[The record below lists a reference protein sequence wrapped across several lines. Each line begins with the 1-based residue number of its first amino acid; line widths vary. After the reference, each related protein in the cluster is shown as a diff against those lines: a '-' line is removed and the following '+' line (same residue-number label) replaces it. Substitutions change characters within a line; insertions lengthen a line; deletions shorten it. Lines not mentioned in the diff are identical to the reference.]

1 MVKLFMYK
9 AKDANIVAILRR
21 GKYRKEWQM
30 IRWDIDNDTFQEGQW
45 LMNKMIQPRYCSISP
60 DGKYF
65 FYHYWD
71 RGQYSTDAVFSKIP
85 NFTAEYYG
93 EWNTY
98 YNVCSFTNDNKG
110 VVSLSD
116 QFVKRNMN
124 TMLELV
130 LRKDIDK
137 NDIIHIGYVGLRNHK
152 NEFLKDNNM
161 MEHDDSID
169 CPVYDYKFDEYYEK
183 HATFT
188 DVKGRIITIN
198 EGKLYADGN
207 VILDTTNNSFVSVT
221 PV

>member
-1 MVKLFMYK
+1 MYK

-21 GKYRKEWQM
+21 GKNRKEWQM
-30 IRWDIDNDTFQEGQW
+30 IRWNIENDTFQEGQW
-45 LMNKMIQPRYCSISP
+45 LMNKMIAPRYCSISP

-71 RGQYSTDAVFSKIP
+71 KGQYSTDAVFSKIP

-98 YNVCSFTNDNKG
+98 YNVCSFTNNNIG

-116 QFVKRNMN
+116 QFVKRNPN
-124 TMLELV
+124 TELQLV
-130 LRKDIDK
+130 LHKDTDK
-137 NDIIHIGYVGLRNHK
+137 NEIVHVGYLGLRNHN
-152 NEFLKDNNM
+152 NEFLNDNNM
-161 MEHDDSID
+161 MESDDSID
-169 CPVYDYKFDEYYEK
+169 CPVYNYKFDEYYEK

-188 DVKGRIITIN
+188 DIKGRIITIKD
-198 EGKLYADGN
+198 GKLYADDN
-207 VILDTTNNSFVSVT
+207 IILDTTNNCFVSVG